1 MRLTKFSD
9 YALRTLIYAAGR
21 QGTLATVEE
30 TARFFGISRAHLKK
44 VVMRLSSAGYLEAAR
59 GHGGGF
65 RLARPATDINLGAL
79 LRTTEPDFGLVE
91 CFVPG
96 NACRIT
102 ALCHLP
108 CAFNEALAAF
118 LATLD
123 RFSLADLELDPGQ
136 FDGAFY
142 RVSPAPVRLR
152 GPRLPDLSE
161 H

>member
-1 MRLTKFSD
+1 MRLTKFTD

-21 QGTLATVEE
+21 QGAVVTVEE

-44 VVMRLSSAGYLEAAR
+44 VVMRLSAEGYIAATR

-65 RLARPATDINLGAL
+65 RLARPADEINLGAL

-102 ALCHLP
+102 TACRLP
-108 CAFNEALAAF
+108 CAFNTALHAF

-123 RFSLADLELDPGQ
+123 QVSLTDLLIDAAHLEGPL
-136 FDGAFY
+136 
-142 RVSPAPVRLR
+142 PAPLGLR
-152 GPRLPDLSE
+152 GPRLPDRAE
-161 H
+161 T

>member
-9 YALRTLIYAAGR
+9 YALRTLIYAADREGA
-21 QGTLATVEE
+21 LATVEE

-65 RLARPATDINLGAL
+65 RLARPAAEINLGAL
-79 LRTTEPDFGLVE
+79 LLATEPDFGLVE

-102 ALCHLP
+102 AACRLP
-108 CAFNEALAAF
+108 CAFNEALGAF
-118 LATLD
+118 LSTLD
-123 RFSLADLELDPGQ
+123 RYSLADLRLDPGQ
-136 FDGAFY
+136 FAGH
-142 RVSPAPVRLR
+142 SEGPMRLR
-152 GPRLPDLSE
+152 GPRLPGRPVR
-161 H
+161 